1 MSESLSSFI
10 ILTLYAIIS
19 FVFHLL
25 IVRSKSFGYA
35 LVFALIQIVGT
46 CYLFHLLKQLINTM
60 RMKGIYFEFG
70 HGDFDL
76 YYLAFLCFII
86 AIVNSIVALV
96 RREKKF
102 K

>member
-1 MSESLSSFI
+1 
-10 ILTLYAIIS
+10 
-19 FVFHLL
+19 
-25 IVRSKSFGYA
+25 
-35 LVFALIQIVGT
+35 
-46 CYLFHLLKQLINTM
+46 M